1 MGRPYPQPTEAR
13 RQPWGDLGLATL
25 FCGAVFVLAH
35 FRALTDPFVINDDVR
50 QQIFWMQQ
58 WRDPALFPGDLLADY
73 SRHYVPWGLQ
83 GLYWLIA
90 WVMSPIYF
98 SKVLPGLLFV
108 GLGGCLFEIGRR
120 LGDRA
125 MAWTTLGVFG
135 LMPFFLGNLAGGLA
149 RAFAAPLL
157 ALFWLA
163 WLTRKPWA
171 MGLALLLQALFIPY
185 IFPLSA
191 GAVLLAWVAGRLGKD
206 DPPPFPAAWPH
217 WGLLTLAAG
226 LVVLFNLQFSSS
238 GFGPLMSW
246 SDMAHRPEFGLHG
259 RFAIV
264 PMPSVFLELL
274 RPWEFMAPFHEAGI
288 MGGVLVCGVILGVA
302 CWGFRGLDWGNLK
315 TRLKPA
321 GYLALASLALYFLA
335 RLLLLRLFVPDR
347 YLTYTL
353 NLFYCLAL
361 GLGLAAGL
369 QVRRWPRLLAVP
381 VALLV
386 MGLSGFR
393 LQGTEIYDYSA
404 YRPLIAALAQTPK
417 DALMAGHPNLMDV
430 VPTFAG
436 RPALAT
442 FELAQP
448 WAKGYWQKLE
458 PRLRDLF
465 AAYYADDPQEVI
477 AFCRKYR
484 ISFLIVDDRH
494 FTPAFLAGNI
504 FLVPLDRQVGP
515 SETQPLAERIHSPFF
530 APFDEQIR
538 ALTRGRRQFAL
549 LSAPL
554 FQPRMVDEH
563 IRLIDMRPW
572 LEN

>member
-1 MGRPYPQPTEAR
+1 MAPPDPRQTEAR
-13 RQPWGDLGLATL
+13 RQPWGDLGLAAL
-25 FCGAVFVLAH
+25 FSGAVFVLAH

-73 SRHYVPWGLQ
+73 ARHYVPWGVQ
-83 GLYWLIA
+83 GLYWLA
-90 WVMSPIYF
+90 SWVMSPIYF

-108 GLGGCLFEIGRR
+108 GLGVCLFEIGRR

-125 MAWTTLGVFG
+125 LAWTTLGVFG

-163 WLTRKPWA
+163 WLTRKPRA
-171 MGLALLLQALFIPY
+171 LGLALLLQALFIPY
-185 IFPLSA
+185 IFLLSA
-191 GAVLLAWVAGRLGKD
+191 GAAGLAWVAGRLGKD
-206 DPPPFPAAWPH
+206 DPPPFPAAWSH
-217 WGLLTLAAG
+217 WGLLSLAAG
-226 LVVLFNLQFSSS
+226 LVVLFHLQFDSS
-238 GFGPLMSW
+238 GFGPLVSRW
-246 SDMAHRPEFGLHG
+246 DMAQRPEFGPHG
-259 RFAIV
+259 RYPILAA
-264 PMPSVFLELL
+264 PSVFLEFL

-288 MGGVLVCGVILGVA
+288 MVGVLVCGVILGVA
-302 CWGFRGLDWGNLK
+302 LWGFRSLDWGSLK
-315 TRLKPA
+315 ARLKPA
-321 GYLALASLALYFLA
+321 GYLALASLGLYFLA

-361 GLGLAAGL
+361 ALGLAAGL
-369 QVRRWPRLLAVP
+369 QVRRWPRFLAVP
-381 VALLV
+381 VVLLV
-386 MGLSGFR
+386 MGLSGLR

-448 WAKGYWQKLE
+448 WARGYWQKLE
-458 PRLRDLF
+458 PRLLDLF

-515 SETQPLAERIHSPFF
+515 SETRPLAERIHSPFF

-538 ALTRGRRQFAL
+538 ALTRGRRHFAL

-572 LEN
+572 LKN